1 VAFLS
6 GAWAIA
12 CRIELLRYHLRDRQ
26 VLTERPR
33 ADGRSGMGR
42 SDNPFTF
49 FLSRRQHVTGTSRG
63 SRVSPRRIIK
73 ISETGHSETI
83 YLSGS
88 IRLERVEFLGNHRGE
103 SSLTYQRQAI
113 PRSHLSHRQ
122 YRIGSS
128 RSSEM
133 SALGVLNIS
142 EEGHSKI
149 TYLTGSM
156 RLERVEVLE
165 HYYKGSSM

>member
-1 VAFLS
+1 M
-6 GAWAIA
+6 
-12 CRIELLRYHLRDRQ
+12 
-26 VLTERPR
+26 LTERPR

-42 SDNPFTF
+42 SGNPFTF
-49 FLSRRQHVTGTSRG
+49 FLSFSLSLSLSLSLSRRQHVTGTSRG
-63 SRVSPRRIIK
+63 SKVSPRRIIK

-103 SSLTYQRQAI
+103 SSRYQGQAI
-113 PRSHLSHRQ
+113 PKSHLSHRQ

-165 HYYKGSSM
+165 HYYKGSSMQERRELLSTSLSD